1 MEKENGFDFQKFI
14 NDSRDVLLNPKDFFT
29 RIKLDGGIGEPLL
42 RAVIYGAIAGLFA
55 MIWSFMNIGGA
66 LGGMFGGAAGI
77 GAFFG
82 TIIAAIIG
90 AFIMGVIVL
99 IISSICGGNTDY
111 EANFRVAVAIMV
123 VYPIS
128 SFLNILGGL
137 SFWLN
142 SLVSIA
148 LNLYILYV
156 LFFGLTIALKGKEQS
171 AKTVGYVLGGILILF
186 MLIGGVA
193 NRATR
198 KISKYGLNRMEESLK
213 ELEKTAKEIEK
224 EAAAHYGELEEEIEA
239 MEEKVE
245 DFDDMQNV
253 AETDPLEKPESFP
266 QDAVEYANEW
276 FSQTESEFSAETI
289 DNVLALIEEAQ
300 QYDEDNQEKMLEIL
314 NSHGYNNIT
323 EFQVD
328 VNKLIYSTAAVKALE
343 SLQVLIDAT
352 DEEQKAAEVF
362 TFDQAIE
369 GAVKQSIQGGSLT
382 PNDIRVAYDNWE
394 KYIKFNELTKEK

>member
-1 MEKENGFDFQKFI
+1 
-14 NDSRDVLLNPKDFFT
+14 
-29 RIKLDGGIGEPLL
+29 
-42 RAVIYGAIAGLFA
+42 
-55 MIWSFMNIGGA
+55 
-66 LGGMFGGAAGI
+66 
-77 GAFFG
+77 
-82 TIIAAIIG
+82 
-90 AFIMGVIVL
+90 
-99 IISSICGGNTDY
+99 
-111 EANFRVAVAIMV
+111 
-123 VYPIS
+123 
-128 SFLNILGGL
+128 
-137 SFWLN
+137 
-142 SLVSIA
+142 
-148 LNLYILYV
+148 
-156 LFFGLTIALKGKEQS
+156 
-171 AKTVGYVLGGILILF
+171 
-186 MLIGGVA
+186 
-193 NRATR
+193 
-198 KISKYGLNRMEESLK
+198 MEESLK

-362 TFDQAIE
+362 TCDQAIE